1 MSHSWE
7 SMAGKQSKQRPSWA
21 SVCDS
26 DDDDD
31 ERMNL
36 IHEEAPLLENARPDT
51 RGTQMVQDV
60 HSGAVDNGLAERSE
74 DRDAGK
80 KVLAMQGE
88 HMENWQ
94 SWDSAWKS
102 CDDGDDNLKHIAHD
116 AGIGGEY
123 IHSGAADNG
132 SAGSSG
138 EGGEG
143 LEISFKVPKH
153 GQTLDLGCDAFDDDA
168 MRRIANDAGSTLRE
182 KTWSDASTTCTVDS
196 FQGNGV
202 LLGAVDSGL
211 STSSGDRNKDSEV
224 LPMVF
229 VHLDK
234 QQSLDS
240 ASDSFDDDDV
250 LEHIANDTRVA
261 LRAYVPE
268 TSTTLA
274 VPSLNGNNVHK
285 GAANNEMT
293 GTSEDH
299 GDGGEVFEMA
309 VKHVEQWQS
318 WDSACDPSE
327 DDITRRIANKVGADV
342 SENAGSDTSTSFSAH
357 CLEGNHVPSGTADSE
372 LAASSGDC
380 ESLSRSNLEAQ
391 NVSGRRGEVPLAPPK
406 VLQSGKRQCVFIEFI
421 FGDLFDIPAVPDRRS
436 CRRCA

>member
-1 MSHSWE
+1 MSHSGR
-7 SMAGKQSKQRPSWA
+7 SMARNHFKQSKQRPSWA

-26 DDDDD
+26 SSSDTDMKLFDNDKG
-31 ERMNL
+31 
-36 IHEEAPLLENARPDT
+36 AALLESTRPDT
-51 RGTQMVQDV
+51 GNMWMVQDV
-60 HSGAVDNGLAERSE
+60 PCGAVDDRLAERSDYGDGGE
-74 DRDAGK
+74 
-80 KVLAMQGE
+80 VLEMPFK
-88 HMENWQ
+88 HSKHCQ
-94 SWDSAWKS
+94 SLDSV
-102 CDDGDDNLKHIAHD
+102 CDSPDDN
-116 AGIGGEY
+116 
-123 IHSGAADNG
+123 
-132 SAGSSG
+132 
-138 EGGEG
+138 
-143 LEISFKVPKH
+143 
-153 GQTLDLGCDAFDDDA
+153 A
-168 MRRIANDAGSTLRE
+168 MRRTANEPGAALLE
-182 KTWSDASTTCTVDS
+182 KTWSDVSTTCTVHS
-196 FQGNGV
+196 FKGNRV
-202 LLGAVDSGL
+202 LRGAMDNILASNN
-211 STSSGDRNKDSEV
+211 GDRTDDSEV
-224 LPMVF
+224 LPMAF
-229 VHLDK
+229 VHFEK
-234 QQSLDS
+234 RQSWDS
-240 ASDSFDDDDV
+240 VSDSFDDDDV